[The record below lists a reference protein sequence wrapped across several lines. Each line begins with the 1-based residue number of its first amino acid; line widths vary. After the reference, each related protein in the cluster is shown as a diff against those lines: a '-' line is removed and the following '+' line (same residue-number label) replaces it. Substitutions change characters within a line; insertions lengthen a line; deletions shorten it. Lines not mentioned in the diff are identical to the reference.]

1 MSETGVDG
9 TASDLQVVNDVLAA
23 VAGRP
28 RLAPVAAAA
37 SALAA
42 ELSTVD
48 SEPTGPDRGVPPG
61 TVPDVDVPQVTK
73 PRIDQPL
80 GDPPLGDQPLGDSP
94 LGDTPPRAPLG
105 GTVPGVI
112 DAELVD
118 DSYGGVGGGYAGGT
132 IGDFTESGV
141 PTWDGVRDKVD
152 HRSGTAVGAQ
162 ELDRES
168 RAGRDLDDQW
178 NERQE
183 AGRRKLDE
191 IRKSM
196 GGS

>member
-1 MSETGVDG
+1 MSEFGTDG
-9 TASDLQVVNDVLAA
+9 ATDLEVIEEIFAA

-42 ELSTVD
+42 ELRTARP
-48 SEPTGPDRGVPPG
+48 EPITPDRGAPPG

-80 GDPPLGDQPLGDSP
+80 GDPPPG
-94 LGDTPPRAPLG
+94 APLG
-105 GTVPGVI
+105 GTVPGII

-118 DSYGGVGGGYAGGT
+118 DLPVGTAYGSGAVSAP
-132 IGDFTESGV
+132 IGDFTDSGV
-141 PTWDGVRDKVD
+141 PTWDGVRDKVEQ
-152 HRSGTAVGAQ
+152 RSGTAVGAE

-168 RAGRDLDDQW
+168 RAGRDLDEQW

-183 AGRRKLDE
+183 AGRKKLDE
-191 IRKSM
+191 IRRSM
-196 GGS
+196 GGR

>member
-1 MSETGVDG
+1 MSEFGTDG
-9 TASDLQVVNDVLAA
+9 ATDLQVIEEILAA

-42 ELSTVD
+42 ELGTVRP
-48 SEPTGPDRGVPPG
+48 EPITPDRGAPPG

-80 GDPPLGDQPLGDSP
+80 GDPPPG
-94 LGDTPPRAPLG
+94 APLG
-105 GTVPGVI
+105 GTVPGII

-118 DSYGGVGGGYAGGT
+118 DLPVGTAYGSGAVSAP
-132 IGDFTESGV
+132 IGDFTDSGV
-141 PTWDGVRDKVD
+141 PTWDGVRDKVEQ
-152 HRSGTAVGAQ
+152 RSGTAVGAE

-168 RAGRDLDDQW
+168 RAGRDLDEQW

-183 AGRRKLDE
+183 AGRKKLDE
-191 IRKSM
+191 IRRSM
-196 GGS
+196 GGR

>member
-1 MSETGVDG
+1 MSEFGTDG
-9 TASDLQVVNDVLAA
+9 AATDRQVIEEILAA
-23 VAGRP
+23 VARRP

-42 ELSTVD
+42 ELGTARP
-48 SEPTGPDRGVPPG
+48 EPITPDRGAPPG

-80 GDPPLGDQPLGDSP
+80 GDPPPG
-94 LGDTPPRAPLG
+94 APLG
-105 GTVPGVI
+105 GTVPGII

-118 DSYGGVGGGYAGGT
+118 DLPVGTAYGSGAVSAP
-132 IGDFTESGV
+132 IGDFTDSGV
-141 PTWDGVRDKVD
+141 PTWDGVRDKVEQ
-152 HRSGTAVGAQ
+152 RSGTAVGAE

-168 RAGRDLDDQW
+168 RAGRDLDEQW

-183 AGRRKLDE
+183 AGRKKLDE
-191 IRKSM
+191 IRRSM
-196 GGS
+196 GGR

>member
-1 MSETGVDG
+1 MSESDTQA
-9 TASDLQVVNDVLAA
+9 TASDLQVLNEVLAA

-42 ELSTVD
+42 ELGTA
-48 SEPTGPDRGVPPG
+48 EPEPAGPDRGVPPG

-80 GDPPLGDQPLGDSP
+80 GDPPPG
-94 LGDTPPRAPLG
+94 APLG

-118 DSYGGVGGGYAGGT
+118 DLPVGPGGDYVGGATTGE
-132 IGDFTESGV
+132 FTDSGV
-141 PTWDGVRDKVD
+141 PTWDGVREKVE
-152 HRSGTAVGAQ
+152 HRSGTAVGAE

-168 RAGRDLDDQW
+168 RAGRDLDKQW
-178 NERQE
+178 NDRQE
-183 AGRRKLDE
+183 AGRKKLDE
-191 IRKSM
+191 IRRSM
-196 GGS
+196 GSS

>member
-1 MSETGVDG
+1 MSEFGTDG
-9 TASDLQVVNDVLAA
+9 ATDLQVIEEILAA

-42 ELSTVD
+42 ELGTARP
-48 SEPTGPDRGVPPG
+48 EPITPDRGAPPG

-80 GDPPLGDQPLGDSP
+80 GDPPPGA
-94 LGDTPPRAPLG
+94 PRG
-105 GTVPGVI
+105 GTVPGII

-118 DSYGGVGGGYAGGT
+118 DLPVGTAYGSGAVSAP
-132 IGDFTESGV
+132 IGDFTDSGV
-141 PTWDGVRDKVD
+141 PTWDGVRDKVEQ
-152 HRSGTAVGAQ
+152 RSGTAVGAE

-168 RAGRDLDDQW
+168 RAGRDLDEQW

-183 AGRRKLDE
+183 AGRKKLDE
-191 IRKSM
+191 IRRSM
-196 GGS
+196 GGR

>member
-1 MSETGVDG
+1 MSESGADG

-23 VAGRP
+23 VTGRP
-28 RLAPVAAAA
+28 RLAAVAAAA

-42 ELSTVD
+42 ELGTV
-48 SEPTGPDRGVPPG
+48 EPEPSGPDRGAPPG
-61 TVPDVDVPQVTK
+61 TVPDVDIPQVTR

-80 GDPPLGDQPLGDSP
+80 GDPPPG
-94 LGDTPPRAPLG
+94 APLP
-105 GTVPGVI
+105 GTVPGII

-118 DSYGGVGGGYAGGT
+118 NMPVGAHGGDTGRA

-152 HRSGTAVGAQ
+152 HRSGTAVGAG
-162 ELDRES
+162 ELDSES
-168 RAGRDLDDQW
+168 RAGRDLDMQW

-196 GGS
+196 GGG

>member
-1 MSETGVDG
+1 MSESDTQA
-9 TASDLQVVNDVLAA
+9 TASDLQVLNEVLAA

-42 ELSTVD
+42 ELGAA
-48 SEPTGPDRGVPPG
+48 EPEPAGPDRGVPPG

-80 GDPPLGDQPLGDSP
+80 GDPP
-94 LGDTPPRAPLG
+94 PRAPLG

-118 DSYGGVGGGYAGGT
+118 DLPVGPGGGYVGGAT
-132 IGDFTESGV
+132 TGEFTDSGV
-141 PTWDGVRDKVD
+141 PTWDGVREKVE
-152 HRSGTAVGAQ
+152 HRSGTAVGAE

-168 RAGRDLDDQW
+168 RAGRDLDKQW
-178 NERQE
+178 NDRQE
-183 AGRRKLDE
+183 AGRKKLDE
-191 IRKSM
+191 IRRSM
-196 GGS
+196 GSS

>member
-1 MSETGVDG
+1 MSDIGTDG
-9 TASDLQVVNDVLAA
+9 AATDLQVIEGILAA

-28 RLAPVAAAA
+28 QLAPVAAAA
-37 SALAA
+37 AALAA
-42 ELSTVD
+42 ELRTAGP
-48 SEPTGPDRGVPPG
+48 EPVLPDRGAPPG

-80 GDPPLGDQPLGDSP
+80 GDPPPG
-94 LGDTPPRAPLG
+94 APLG

-112 DAELVD
+112 DAELVE
-118 DSYGGVGGGYAGGT
+118 DSPGSTGYSAGSVSAP
-132 IGDFTESGV
+132 IGDFTDSGV
-141 PTWDGVRDKVD
+141 PTWDGVRGKAEQ
-152 HRSGTAVGAQ
+152 RSGTAVGAE

-168 RAGRDLDDQW
+168 RAGRDLDEQW

-183 AGRRKLDE
+183 AGRKKLDE

-196 GGS
+196 GGR

>member
-1 MSETGVDG
+1 MSEFGTDG
-9 TASDLQVVNDVLAA
+9 AATDLQVIEEILAA

-42 ELSTVD
+42 ELGTAD
-48 SEPTGPDRGVPPG
+48 PEPVTPDRGAPPG

-80 GDPPLGDQPLGDSP
+80 GDPPPG
-94 LGDTPPRAPLG
+94 APLG
-105 GTVPGVI
+105 GAVPGII

-118 DSYGGVGGGYAGGT
+118 DLPGGT
-132 IGDFTESGV
+132 GYGAGSVSAPIGDFSDSGV
-141 PTWDGVRDKVD
+141 PTWDGVRDKVEQ
-152 HRSGTAVGAQ
+152 RSGTAVGEE

-168 RAGRDLDDQW
+168 RAGRDLDEQW

-196 GGS
+196 GGR

>member
-1 MSETGVDG
+1 MSEFGTDG
-9 TASDLQVVNDVLAA
+9 ATDLQVIEEIRAA

-42 ELSTVD
+42 ELGTARP
-48 SEPTGPDRGVPPG
+48 EPITPDRGAPPG

-80 GDPPLGDQPLGDSP
+80 GDPPPG
-94 LGDTPPRAPLG
+94 APLG
-105 GTVPGVI
+105 GTVPGII

-118 DSYGGVGGGYAGGT
+118 DLPVGTAYGSGAVSAP
-132 IGDFTESGV
+132 IGDFTDSGV
-141 PTWDGVRDKVD
+141 PTWDGVRDKVEQ
-152 HRSGTAVGAQ
+152 RSGTAVGAE

-168 RAGRDLDDQW
+168 RAGRDLDEQW

-183 AGRRKLDE
+183 AGRKKLDE
-191 IRKSM
+191 IRRSM
-196 GGS
+196 GGR

>member
-1 MSETGVDG
+1 MSESDTQA
-9 TASDLQVVNDVLAA
+9 TASDLQVLNEVLAA

-42 ELSTVD
+42 ELGTA
-48 SEPTGPDRGVPPG
+48 EPEPAGPDRGVPPG

-80 GDPPLGDQPLGDSP
+80 GDPPPG
-94 LGDTPPRAPLG
+94 APLG

-118 DSYGGVGGGYAGGT
+118 DLPVGPGGDYVGGATTGE
-132 IGDFTESGV
+132 FTDSGV
-141 PTWDGVRDKVD
+141 PTWDGVREKVQ
-152 HRSGTAVGAQ
+152 HRSDTAVGAE

-168 RAGRDLDDQW
+168 RAGQDLDKQW
-178 NERQE
+178 NDRQE

-191 IRKSM
+191 IRRSM
-196 GGS
+196 GDS

>member
-1 MSETGVDG
+1 MSEFEQSG
-9 TASDLQVVNDVLAA
+9 TPTDLQVIEKVLAA

-28 RLAPVAAAA
+28 CLAPVATAA

-42 ELSTVD
+42 ELGTA
-48 SEPTGPDRGVPPG
+48 EPEPVGPDRGTPPG

-80 GDPPLGDQPLGDSP
+80 GDPPPG
-94 LGDTPPRAPLG
+94 APLG
-105 GTVPGVI
+105 GTVPGII
-112 DAELVD
+112 DAELVED
-118 DSYGGVGGGYAGGT
+118 LPVDTGHGAGSVSAP
-132 IGDFTESGV
+132 IGDFTDSGV
-141 PTWDGVRDKVD
+141 PTWHGVRDKVEQ
-152 HRSGTAVGAQ
+152 RSGTAVGAE

-168 RAGRDLDDQW
+168 VAGRGLDEQW

-183 AGRRKLDE
+183 AGRKKLDE

-196 GGS
+196 GGSPNS

>member
-1 MSETGVDG
+1 MSEFGTDG
-9 TASDLQVVNDVLAA
+9 ATTDLQVIEEILAA

-42 ELSTVD
+42 ELGTA
-48 SEPTGPDRGVPPG
+48 EPEPVTPDRGAPPG

-80 GDPPLGDQPLGDSP
+80 GDPPPG
-94 LGDTPPRAPLG
+94 APLG
-105 GTVPGVI
+105 GTVPGII

-118 DSYGGVGGGYAGGT
+118 DLPGGT
-132 IGDFTESGV
+132 GYGAGSVSAPIGDFSDSGV
-141 PTWDGVRDKVD
+141 PTWDGVRDKVEQ
-152 HRSGTAVGAQ
+152 RSGTAVGAE

-168 RAGRDLDDQW
+168 RAGRDLDEQW

-196 GGS
+196 GGR

>member
-1 MSETGVDG
+1 MSESGADG

-28 RLAPVAAAA
+28 RLASVAAAA

-42 ELSTVD
+42 ELGTVE
-48 SEPTGPDRGVPPG
+48 SEPTGPDRGAPPG
-61 TVPDVDVPQVTK
+61 TVPDVDVPQVTR

-80 GDPPLGDQPLGDSP
+80 GDPPPG
-94 LGDTPPRAPLG
+94 APLG
-105 GTVPGVI
+105 GTVPGII

-118 DSYGGVGGGYAGGT
+118 DMPVGAGGGYTGDAVGSV

-141 PTWDGVRDKVD
+141 PTWAGVRDKVD
-152 HRSGTAVGAQ
+152 HRSGTAVGAE

-168 RAGRDLDDQW
+168 RAGRDLDKQW

-183 AGRRKLDE
+183 AGRKKLDE

-196 GGS
+196 GGT

>member
-1 MSETGVDG
+1 MSESGVDG
-9 TASDLQVVNDVLAA
+9 TSSDLQVVKDVLAA
-23 VAGRP
+23 VADRP
-28 RLAPVAAAA
+28 RLAPIAAAA

-42 ELSTVD
+42 ELGTVVP
-48 SEPTGPDRGVPPG
+48 EPAGPDRGAPPG
-61 TVPDVDVPQVTK
+61 TVPDVDVPQVTR

-80 GDPPLGDQPLGDSP
+80 GDPPPVA
-94 LGDTPPRAPLG
+94 PPG

-112 DAELVD
+112 DAQLVD
-118 DSYGGVGGGYAGGT
+118 DVPLGTGGGYTGDAADGV

-141 PTWDGVRDKVD
+141 PTWDGVREKVE
-152 HRSGTAVGAQ
+152 HRSGTSVGAQ

-168 RAGRDLDDQW
+168 RAGQDLDKQW

-183 AGRRKLDE
+183 AGRKKLDE

-196 GGS
+196 GGN